1 MSLINRSV
9 TYNDP
14 PKENTMAYQF
24 IVKAKENSVSGGVPM
39 ATGIAVHPGQL
50 LTISVSPDDTWSA
63 GAANRTSNA
72 NGLGNP
78 LGGNFGTFTKNGFV
92 YLFGCL
98 VGSFDEGRTFFPV
111 GTRLEMTILGPGKL
125 SLFYW
130 DSNNQDNSGEVTA
143 TVALYTGPLP

>member
-1 MSLINRSV
+1 
-9 TYNDP
+9 
-14 PKENTMAYQF
+14 MAYQYV
-24 IVKAKENSVSGGVPM
+24 VKAKQNSVSGGVPM
-39 ATGIAVHPGQL
+39 DTGIVVKPGQL

-78 LGGNFGTFTKNGFV
+78 LGGNFGTFTKNGSNFL
-92 YLFGCL
+92 YGCL
-98 VGSFDEGRTFFPV
+98 VGSFDGGATYFAV

-130 DSNNQDNSGEVTA
+130 DVNNVDNTGEVTA